1 MFHFTGLLDTVTNIT
16 YAVGEINFG
25 EPVVKGT
32 LTAFV
37 PFDRFH
43 NPTTEDAVEFYV
55 YSVQV
60 GRAEGA
66 VWDENAIVSN
76 GYKYSQTGAW
86 IIPGTAKVVKG
97 SLVEVRWESFMD
109 GTLKGLT
116 SLFN

>member
-1 MFHFTGLLDTVTNIT
+1 MFHFTGLLDTETNTT
-16 YAVGEINFG
+16 YGVGEINFG
-25 EPVVKGT
+25 EPVVKGS
-32 LTAFV
+32 LTAIV

-43 NPTTEDAVEFYV
+43 NPTADDAVEFYL
-55 YSVQV
+55 YNAQV
-60 GRAEGA
+60 DYTEGA

-76 GYKYSQTGAW
+76 GFKYSMTGAW
-86 IIPGTAKVVKG
+86 IIPGTAKVVNG